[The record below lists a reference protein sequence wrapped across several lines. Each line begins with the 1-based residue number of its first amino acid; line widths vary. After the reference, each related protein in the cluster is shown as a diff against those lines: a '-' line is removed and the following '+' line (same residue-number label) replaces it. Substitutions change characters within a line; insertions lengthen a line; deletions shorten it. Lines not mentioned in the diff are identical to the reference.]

1 MNIKLSH
8 FALIILLSIA
18 NITSAATWWDTKNL
32 QRLEDGCIEYSLQIN
47 NFMNRDNGDIFSGI
61 VVMKYG
67 KHYPY
72 RTTVTKIPDKTIYIE
87 NSVVALKGTIN
98 GKDITNIPL
107 YRDVEV
113 RHVAHENNPKKK
125 CFYSRKGT
133 LQRYNYYDYFD
144 KVVKKKNARFLKS
157 CGCPIVFPIERERY
171 ETAEN
176 KTIWSMID
184 ALNGDLGI
192 NLSYHSIKIDE
203 KITSYLEPSILN
215 GTYVINGEVH
225 TVSLYEVKNYSRTVY
240 MFPLKSV
247 YENAAIFQD
256 NLYYYYVYKEGD
268 AYKIKRNSTF
278 SSNFD
283 EYIKPTAELINYAE
297 IIAKTLGININ
308 H

>member
-113 RHVAHENNPKKK
+113 RHVAHENNPKKNV
-125 CFYSRKGT
+125 FT
-133 LQRYNYYDYFD
+133 LV
-144 KVVKKKNARFLKS
+144 KVLYRDTTIMIILIKLLKKRTR
-157 CGCPIVFPIERERY
+157 VF
-171 ETAEN
+171 
-176 KTIWSMID
+176 
-184 ALNGDLGI
+184 
-192 NLSYHSIKIDE
+192 
-203 KITSYLEPSILN
+203 
-215 GTYVINGEVH
+215 
-225 TVSLYEVKNYSRTVY
+225 
-240 MFPLKSV
+240 
-247 YENAAIFQD
+247 
-256 NLYYYYVYKEGD
+256 
-268 AYKIKRNSTF
+268 
-278 SSNFD
+278 
-283 EYIKPTAELINYAE
+283 
-297 IIAKTLGININ
+297 
-308 H
+308 